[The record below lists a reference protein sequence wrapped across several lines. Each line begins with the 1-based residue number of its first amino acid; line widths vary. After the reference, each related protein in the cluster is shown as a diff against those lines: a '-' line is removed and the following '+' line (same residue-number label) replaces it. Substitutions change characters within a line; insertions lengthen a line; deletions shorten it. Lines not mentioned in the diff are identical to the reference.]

1 MRSLTSTN
9 RCAKYLSCIIDVF
22 TKNASVKPLK
32 DKKPKNHLHGFV
44 DIVKRSKRKPNK
56 LWFHQGR

>member
-9 RCAKYLSCIIDVF
+9 LCAKYLSCIIDVF

-32 DKKPKNHLHGFV
+32 DKEAKKDLHGFV

-56 LWFHQGR
+56 LWFHQGT